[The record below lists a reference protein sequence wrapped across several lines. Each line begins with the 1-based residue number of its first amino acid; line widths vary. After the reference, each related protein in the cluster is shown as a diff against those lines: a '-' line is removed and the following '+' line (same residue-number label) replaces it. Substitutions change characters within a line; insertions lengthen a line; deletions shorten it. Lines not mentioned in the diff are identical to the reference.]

1 MGLLILTVVSM
12 VGLAVYFQSEYKSLA
27 VEYNSALEKLQEKNA
42 ELDKKIQEVNE
53 TRQELESRERSLV
66 DIVTEL
72 NLTKEKQ
79 ASLGGFFE
87 NLKGEKQVLEE
98 NLNETRQEV
107 ASWKVKYND
116 VNHDLS
122 LCNKE
127 VSNKVD
133 LLNKEKARQR
143 IWQSREKTSAP
154 T

>member
-1 MGLLILTVVSM
+1 
-12 VGLAVYFQSEYKSLA
+12 
-27 VEYNSALEKLQEKNA
+27 
-42 ELDKKIQEVNE
+42 
-53 TRQELESRERSLV
+53 LESRERSLV